1 MTEKQKNLIDTI
13 VSQLAN
19 HPYGEVLDVLN
30 EVSVRIYICAP
41 EGSRRL
47 ALDDCH
53 EAQNNKLNDFIR
65 EKETQKAV
73 VDSAIAKFS
82 DFKRGTEGAN

>member
-19 HPYGEVLDVLN
+19 HPYGEVLDVIN

-47 ALDDCH
+47 AMDDCH
-53 EAQNNKLNDFIR
+53 MAQAGKLSAFIR
-65 EKETQKAV
+65 EKEDQKAIM
-73 VDSAIAKFS
+73 DAAIGKF
-82 DFKRGTEGAN
+82 DQFKRGAEDAN

>member
-53 EAQNNKLNDFIR
+53 EVQNNKLNDFIR

-82 DFKRGTEGAN
+82 DFKRGAEGAN